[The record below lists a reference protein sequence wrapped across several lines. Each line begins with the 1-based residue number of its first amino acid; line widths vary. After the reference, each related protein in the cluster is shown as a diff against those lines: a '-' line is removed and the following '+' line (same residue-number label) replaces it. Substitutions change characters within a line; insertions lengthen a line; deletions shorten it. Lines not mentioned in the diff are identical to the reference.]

1 MVSGLDPCRLPQE
14 EAQPSPSRGVP
25 RLPLSKTPPKAKEA
39 PGSYWCERGP
49 QPSSKDVGGGLGEG
63 GMLCGLY
70 TCLRDQL
77 GRGQS
82 KVQGMGMLGIPPQPR
97 MTEGSAPIPRAQ

>member
-49 QPSSKDVGGGLGEG
+49 QPSSKDVGGGGLGKG
-63 GMLCGLY
+63 GCFVASTRAYETSWDVAKARCRAWGCWGY
-70 TCLRDQL
+70 
-77 GRGQS
+77 
-82 KVQGMGMLGIPPQPR
+82 PPSP
-97 MTEGSAPIPRAQ
+97 G